1 MYKRTWSF
9 LRSTASAASVAPDC
23 LEAFQNCFWAEYLFI
38 GHILNRQS
46 VKTTITNERL
56 TKITFHVTQTQ
67 FFVNPGI
74 DVLIPKPSFS
84 GSGYSMEKSIEATV
98 FELIAN
104 TPSYEQFFLVLDFR
118 QGNLS
123 ANRQFVTGNQT
134 IWEITAVLGFIAPS
148 VLKAYYTILLRISS
162 CIWSNIV

>member
-1 MYKRTWSF
+1 M
-9 LRSTASAASVAPDC
+9 RSTASAASVAPDC
-23 LEAFQNCFWAEYLFI
+23 LEAFQNCFCAEYLFI

-46 VKTTITNERL
+46 VKTTITNKRL
-56 TKITFHVTQTQ
+56 TKITFHIIQRQ
-67 FFVNPGI
+67 FFVNPRI
-74 DVLIPKPSFS
+74 EMYWYQSLVLAARVTVWK
-84 GSGYSMEKSIEATV
+84 ESIEVTV

-104 TPSYEQFFLVLDFR
+104 IPSYEQFFLDFR

-148 VLKAYYTILLRISS
+148 VLKAYYTIVLRISS
-162 CIWSNIV
+162 CIWSKII